1 MPAGPQ
7 SAEARLSLVHWGQFS
22 GTVPMIEEPLQRHVD
37 TVFHDFGALTRLP
50 SLLPSR
56 ARAHLACVGRS
67 GPWFKTG
74 VWSKAIQRHA
84 IDAGWIHKDR
94 PTLFFQ
100 TLGAPVLG
108 PEYRYGIYTDRLA
121 REGAAEAEAFRSTW
135 GPGWIEREAEFLA
148 RAEAIFVMGPSS
160 QAALEELYGIEGGK
174 VQVVGAGPGTGI
186 GPIMR
191 ERRSARRLLFVGTN
205 WGLKGGPEVVAAF
218 SRLSE
223 RHPDLELVLVGSDP
237 VGPIPPRARALGRVP
252 GGTMPGLFAES
263 DIFVVPTYMEAL
275 GYSLLE
281 ALLQGLPA
289 IGSTVGNQGWLIGE
303 AGTTV
308 EPGNVDQ
315 IEQAIETVVAD
326 FEEYKTKAIRRAEQ
340 LRETMTWDRVASA
353 IAGSLLNRHDRRA

>member
-1 MPAGPQ
+1 MPVSEQSSEAG
-7 SAEARLSLVHWGQFS
+7 LSLVHWGLFS
-22 GTVPMIEEPLQRHVD
+22 GTVPMMREPLQRQVH
-37 TVFHDFGALTRLP
+37 TVYHDFGALTRVP

-56 ARAHLACVGRS
+56 AMAQLACIGRS

-74 VWSKAIQRHA
+74 IWSKAIQRHA
-84 IDAGWIHKDR
+84 IEAGWIRKDR

-108 PEYRYGIYTDRLA
+108 PDYRYSIYTDRLA
-121 REGAAEAEAFRSTW
+121 REGAAEAEPFRSTW
-135 GPGWIEREAEFLA
+135 GPGWIEREEEFLA
-148 RAEAIFVMGPSS
+148 RAESIFVMGPSS
-160 QAALEELYGIEGGK
+160 KTALETLYGMDSAK
-174 VQVVGAGPGTGI
+174 VRVVGAGPGTGI
-186 GPIMR
+186 GPINR
-191 ERRSARRLLFVGTN
+191 KRRPAHRLLFVGTN

-218 SRLSE
+218 SRVSE
-223 RHPDLELVLVGSDP
+223 RNPDLELVLVGSDP
-237 VGPIPPRARALGRVP
+237 VGPIPGRARALGRVA
-252 GGTMPGLFAES
+252 GSTMPELFADS
-263 DIFVVPTYMEAL
+263 DIFVVPTHMEAL

-289 IGSTVGNQGWLIGE
+289 IGSTVGNQGWLIGD

-326 FEEYKTKAIRRAEQ
+326 FEDYKTRAIRRAEL

-353 IAGSLLNRHDRRA
+353 IAGSLLKRHDRSA